1 MLHICYCNIL
11 SLTFSTGDTVI
22 ASCIL
27 CMFGSFYKSP
37 GAILVTFLLFLY
49 LLFFFFFNE
58 LKYSHLTEV
67 VLASHVTFL

>member
-27 CMFGSFYKSP
+27 CMFGSFFKSP
-37 GAILVTFLLFLY
+37 GTILVTFLLFLY
-49 LLFFFFFNE
+49 LLFFLNE